1 MSLLKHFTNIK
12 DVRVVGNLIELLEVI
27 FELLARVEVPPLA
40 ALRHDPDFL
49 VAVAVVPPVE
59 ASLAVVKLC
68 N

>member
-12 DVRVVGNLIELLEVI
+12 DVRVVGNLIELLEMI

-49 VAVAVVPPVE
+49 VAVAVVPAVE
-59 ASLAVVKLC
+59 ASLAVVKL
-68 N
+68 